1 MSPLVGSRLARLN
14 AIVDDRL
21 LFQEALSAV
30 RQMRQWVLDAE
41 HILSADFL
49 PEGAVV
55 TNKLVARRF
64 DAWRAQLARQLRQ
77 DGLSEEQRHC
87 LQQFLQVL
95 SNQRCHLI
103 QCYDQQ
109 DFPRT
114 NNEMERRIRAIK
126 TRYRRITGR
135 KNWNSYLLRY
145 GRCVAFYDW
154 WEQDAE
160 RSEQFLQQAS
170 HLDRVTWRKQ
180 RVASRAA
187 TSCQLKRFRFRHKR
201 QDVLTSL
208 EARWETAIPTSVL
221 P

>member
-1 MSPLVGSRLARLN
+1 
-14 AIVDDRL
+14 
-21 LFQEALSAV
+21 
-30 RQMRQWVLDAE
+30 MRQWVLDAE
-41 HILSADFL
+41 HILSAEFL
-49 PEGAVV
+49 PEGSVV
-55 TNKLVARRF
+55 TNKRVARRF
-64 DAWRAQLARQLRQ
+64 DAWRAQLARQVRQ

-95 SNQRCHLI
+95 SNQRCRLI

-126 TRYRRITGR
+126 TRYRRISGR

-154 WEQDAE
+154 WEQDAKH
-160 RSEQFLQQAS
+160 SAQFLQQAA
-170 HLDRVTWRKQ
+170 HLDWVMWRKQ
-180 RVASRAA
+180 RIASRVA

-201 QDVLTSL
+201 QAVLTSL
-208 EARWETAIPTSVL
+208 EARWEAAIPTSVL